1 MAKRKAILL
10 AIKAKLETLEGFE
23 SVFYWHDFP
32 TEYEK
37 DILEFRDLEE
47 RSQQINIPF
56 SQDLIVRIKSC
67 KFTEDTLEVG
77 EDILDD
83 LKALFADELWGGNAY
98 RTSLTS
104 SRKIVKTS
112 GKKSVTVEM
121 YLTISYREEL

>member
-1 MAKRKAILL
+1 MPKRKAILL
-10 AIKAKLETLEGFE
+10 AIKTKLETLMGFD

-32 TEYEK
+32 TEYDK

-47 RSQQINIPF
+47 RSQQVNIPF
-56 SQDLIVRIKSC
+56 SQDLMVRVRAT

-77 EDILDD
+77 EDTLDD
-83 LKALFADELWGGNAY
+83 LKALFADEHWDGNAH

-104 SRKIVKTS
+104 NRKIVKTS

-121 YLTISYREEL
+121 YLAIQYREDL